1 MYASTHI
8 ETDKQKFKKRL
19 KAMGMTELSERFERK
34 ERMQANTP
42 NGPSRQRENGPS
54 RQREI
59 NIDDISEKMAIIQSQ
74 NYEAADALK
83 VIE

>member
-54 RQREI
+54 RQR
-59 NIDDISEKMAIIQSQ
+59 
-74 NYEAADALK
+74 
-83 VIE
+83 